1 MVLKRFRIVT
11 HCYAASFF
19 IKTLFCKTNNI
30 STARKPNI
38 RQKQIIIL
46 KVHHGGKFSKFCLR
60 QQLFAFKR
68 FCIETRLLNISKT
81 TNVIDFIKTIL
92 KSPCRFLLDNAIW
105 RPQPSPF
112 FAKGCWVL
120 STIWYLI
127 CYNFCYIL
135 RKIAKLYFLEASH

>member
-1 MVLKRFRIVT
+1 MGLWKLTLPSYGTLQGGHTFLFSTEETFCQKLLYHIVAMMVLKRFRIVT

-68 FCIETRLLNISKT
+68 FCMETRLLNISKT

-92 KSPCRFLLDNAIW
+92 KSPCRFLLDNAI
-105 RPQPSPF
+105 
-112 FAKGCWVL
+112 
-120 STIWYLI
+120 
-127 CYNFCYIL
+127 
-135 RKIAKLYFLEASH
+135 